1 MFNFFKLNNT
11 ETESKDKIFK
21 GEIKELEKKVYKRF
35 LILIILIFILYFE
48 LLKVQIPITLLLAD
62 IIVHIIYIRVRQ
74 DIYEK
79 SNKN

>member
-1 MFNFFKLNNT
+1 MFNFFKLNNK

-21 GEIKELEKKVYKRF
+21 GEIKALKKKVYKRF
-35 LILIILIFILYFE
+35 LILIILIFILSFE

-62 IIVHIIYIRVRQ
+62 IIVHINYIRVRQ

-79 SNKN
+79 SNKK

>member
-11 ETESKDKIFK
+11 GTESKDKVFK
-21 GEIKELEKKVYKRF
+21 GEIKELKKKVYKRF
-35 LILIILIFILYFE
+35 LILIILIFILSFE

-62 IIVHIIYIRVRQ
+62 ILVHIIYIRVRQ

-79 SNKN
+79 SNKK